1 MRLPRKKRKD
11 FLVPMTSFGDIAFL
25 LIIFFMVASVFMKE
39 AHIKV
44 KEAASPDIDK
54 AKGQVSVVM
63 DTEGE
68 LWLEGH
74 SCPPNALESAVA
86 AIIQDQTDKRVTVK
100 IDRDLPQEEFGPV
113 LAALAEAGADI
124 VMLGEREV
132 EKP

>member
-1 MRLPRKKRKD
+1 MKLARRKRKD
-11 FLVPMTSFGDIAFL
+11 FLIPMTSFGDIAFL

-44 KEAASPDIDK
+44 TQAASPDVDK
-54 AKGQVSVVM
+54 AKGHVSVVM

-68 LWLEGH
+68 VWLQGH
-74 SCPPNALESAVA
+74 SCPLSSLESAVA
-86 AIIQDQTDKRVTVK
+86 AIIQDKSDKSVTVK
-100 IDRDLPQEEFGPV
+100 IDRDLAQEKFGQV

-132 EKP
+132 E